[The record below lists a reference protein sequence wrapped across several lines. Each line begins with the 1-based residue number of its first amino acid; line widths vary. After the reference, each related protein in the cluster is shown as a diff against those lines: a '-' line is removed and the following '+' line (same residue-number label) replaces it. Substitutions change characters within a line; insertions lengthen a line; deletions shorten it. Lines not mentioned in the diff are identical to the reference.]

1 MELFEWH
8 ITPTPLPFSRFKEDA
23 MKAIVTGGNRGIGLE
38 ISNRLRA
45 RGFEVHVLSRSGIAS
60 PPEGVISWRADVSDY
75 EQTIQ
80 IVDRIGPLD
89 VLINNAG
96 IMNAKTARDYSPEE
110 ILHILNVNLITA
122 VRLSVRVAEQM
133 ADGKGG
139 RIVSM
144 GSLAGEIG
152 HPDIWYGISKAGI
165 VNAMRSL
172 ARTFGPRGVVANS
185 VAPGPVETEMM
196 KIIPQDRKDR
206 LKAATIRQRFCSAE
220 EVAEA
225 VCWLATDA
233 PACINGE
240 VLDLNNGT
248 NYR

>member
-1 MELFEWH
+1 
-8 ITPTPLPFSRFKEDA
+8 

-38 ISNRLRA
+38 ISKMLMT
-45 RGFEVHVLSRSGIAS
+45 RGFEVHVLSRSGIT
-60 PPEGVISWRADVSDY
+60 PPPKGMVSWLADVSDY
-75 EQTIQ
+75 EQIIQ
-80 IVDRIGPLD
+80 TVDRIGPVD

-96 IMNAKTARDYSPEE
+96 IMNTKTASDYSPEE

-122 VRLSVRVAEQM
+122 VRLSVRLAEQM
-133 ADGKGG
+133 AGSGGG

-144 GSLAGEIG
+144 GSIAGEIG

-172 ARTFGPRGVVANS
+172 ARTFGPRGVVANA

-196 KIIPQDRKDR
+196 KSIPQDRKNR
-206 LKAATIRQRFCSAE
+206 LKAATITQRFCSAK

-233 PACINGE
+233 PAYINGE
-240 VLDLNNGT
+240 VIDMNNGT

>member
-1 MELFEWH
+1 
-8 ITPTPLPFSRFKEDA
+8 

-38 ISNRLRA
+38 ISKKLLIK
-45 RGFEVHVLSRSGIAS
+45 GYEVHVLSRSGIDA
-60 PPEGVISWRADVSDY
+60 PPEGIIPWKVDVSDY

-80 IVDRIGPLD
+80 TVDRIGSAD

-96 IMNAKTARDYSPEE
+96 IMNAKTASDYGPEE

-122 VRLSVRVAEQM
+122 VRLSARLAEQM
-133 ADGKGG
+133 ANSGGG

-144 GSLAGEIG
+144 GSIAGEIG

-172 ARTFGPRGVVANS
+172 ARTFGSRGVVANA

-196 KIIPQDRKDR
+196 KIIPQDRKNR
-206 LKAATIRQRFCSAE
+206 LKAATISQRFCSAE

-225 VCWLATDA
+225 VCWLATNS
-233 PACINGE
+233 PAYINGE
-240 VLDLNNGT
+240 VIDMNNGT

>member
-1 MELFEWH
+1 
-8 ITPTPLPFSRFKEDA
+8 

-38 ISNRLRA
+38 ISKKLLA
-45 RGFEVHVLSRSGIAS
+45 KGFEVHILSRSGIES
-60 PPEGVISWRADVSDY
+60 PPEGMISWPVDISDY
-75 EQTIQ
+75 EQTIRV
-80 IVDRIGPLD
+80 VDRIGRSD

-96 IMNAKTARDYSPEE
+96 IMNTKTVNDYSPEE

-122 VRLSVRVAEQM
+122 VRLSAYLAGQM
-133 ADGKGG
+133 ANNGGG

-144 GSLAGEIG
+144 GSIAGEIG

-172 ARTFGPRGVVANS
+172 ARTYGPRGVIANS

-196 KIIPQDRKDR
+196 KSIPQDRKDR
-206 LKAATIRQRFCSAE
+206 LQAATINQRFCTAE
-220 EVAEA
+220 EVAET

-233 PACINGE
+233 PTCINGE
-240 VLDLNNGT
+240 VFDMNNGT

>member
-1 MELFEWH
+1 
-8 ITPTPLPFSRFKEDA
+8 

-38 ISNRLRA
+38 ISKKLLA
-45 RGFEVHVLSRSGIAS
+45 KGFVVHVLSRSGIDS
-60 PPEGVISWRADVSDY
+60 VPKGIISWETDISDY

-80 IVDRIGPLD
+80 IVDSIGLVD

-96 IMNAKTARDYSPEE
+96 VMNAKTASDYCNDD
-110 ILHILNVNLITA
+110 ILHILNVNLITS
-122 VRLSVRVAEQM
+122 VRLSVRLAEQM
-133 ADGKGG
+133 ANGGGG

-144 GSLAGEIG
+144 GSIAGEIG

-165 VNAMRSL
+165 VNAMRSV

-196 KIIPQDRKDR
+196 KNIPQDRKDR
-206 LKAATIRQRFCSAE
+206 LKAATISQRFCTVE
-220 EVAEA
+220 EVAET

-233 PACINGE
+233 PAFINGE
-240 VLDLNNGT
+240 VVDLNNGT